1 MIDLITVNISDLPS
15 TIGPP
20 PPRAMIDSV
29 RRYGVL
35 IPIIITRLADVDP
48 WQLVAGNRRVA
59 SLRAIGITD
68 CHLPAIVVP
77 PTLAD
82 PITLIENEM
91 RSDNFAAQALAVT
104 RMAASGMTKPE
115 ITSLTGM
122 AKTTIERHLAYAN
135 VHGSLFDAFREG
147 HIPSTVMDQIARTTP
162 GEQDTLAAMY
172 SGRGKITGTDV
183 KAVQEATRAT
193 LHDDDTVLDVQVITD
208 RPISYTELRESIHA
222 LADRAHTAGF
232 SFDQVLKLLTDS
244 PAYSFA
250 EAS

>member
-1 MIDLITVNISDLPS
+1 MIDLITINISDLPA

-20 PPRAMIDSV
+20 PQRAMIDSV

-35 IPIIITRLADVDP
+35 IPIIVSRNDDGTYN
-48 WQLVAGNRRVA
+48 LVAGNRRVA

-68 CHLPAIVVP
+68 HRLTAIVVP
-77 PTLAD
+77 KELED

-91 RSDNFAAQALAVT
+91 RSDNFAAQTLAIV

-122 AKTTIERHLAYAN
+122 AKATIEKHLGYAN
-135 VHGSLFDAFREG
+135 VRGELFDAFNDG
-147 HIPSTVMDQIARTTP
+147 HISPSVMDQIARCTP
-162 GEQDTLAAMY
+162 DQQDTLAVMY
-172 SGRGKITGTDV
+172 SGRGKVTGTDV
-183 KAVQEATRAT
+183 KAVQEASRAT
-193 LHDDDTVLDVQVITD
+193 LLTDDTVLDTQVVTD
-208 RPISYTELRESIHA
+208 RPISYTELRDRLQS
-222 LADRAHTAGF
+222 LAEQAAAAGF
-232 SFDQVLKLLTDS
+232 SFDQMVKLLADS